1 MEGRLVVKKCFSKG
15 GYVGRLLYLDLTKHE
30 SKIKPLNEKYVKSF
44 IGGSGL
50 ACRIIYDL
58 VGRDTN
64 PLSPE
69 NPLVFMTG
77 PLTGTSA
84 PSCGRY
90 SICAKSPL
98 TGIWG
103 ESCVG
108 GFFGPRLKFA
118 GFDGIVILGRAS
130 KPTYLYIHDGNIEFN
145 DAVHLVGK
153 TTYETQSVIK
163 SEIAEAKTSVACI
176 GQAGE
181 NLVKYASV
189 LNDGGR
195 AAGRTGMGAVMGSK
209 QLKAVAVQGKG
220 EVKLANEEK
229 FAEAAKEATR
239 DILESFMTNVY
250 RELGTAG
257 GVEVSQE
264 VGAMSNKYFT
274 TGFFEGAE
282 KISGTTMANTILI
295 GNKSCFACP
304 IECDRVIRIDSGKYA
319 LPDTEGPEYETLAA
333 FGSNLLVDNLEGIA
347 YANYLCNAYGM
358 DTISCG
364 VTIGFTYFLYERRAI
379 RESDVKGLEPKWGDI
394 DTAIELI
401 KMIANRDGLG
411 DILAEG
417 VRYVGKY
424 YGAEEYAVHTK
435 GLEFPFHDPRA
446 YFGMTMCYATSP
458 RGACHMQGDMFLVD
472 QGQEVPELG
481 IESTDRHS
489 NERKAEIAIRCQ
501 NFRALYNAMIMCQMA
516 NPTVQ
521 CICDLLT
528 YATGYKV
535 SVGDVNK
542 IGDRLF
548 NLKRAFNNR
557 MGITRDDDRLPKLVL
572 TPLREGGTLGN
583 VPDFD
588 KQLREYYKYRRW
600 DWPSG
605 KPTREKLE
613 ELELLDILE
622 SLWID
627 RAHA

>member
-1 MEGRLVVKKCFSKG
+1 MVRKCSSTG
-15 GYVGRLLYLDLTKHE
+15 GYVGRLLYVNLTKRE
-30 SKIKPLNEKYVKSF
+30 SKVKPLNEKYVKSF
-44 IGGSGL
+44 VGGSGL
-50 ACRIIYDL
+50 ACRLIYDL
-58 VGRDTN
+58 VDRDTD

-103 ESCVG
+103 ESCAG

-130 KPTYLYIHDGNIEFN
+130 KPTYLHIYDDNIEFH
-145 DAVHLVGK
+145 DAAYLKGK
-153 TTYETQSVIK
+153 KTFETQNIIRREVG
-163 SEIAEAKTSVACI
+163 ETRTSVACI

-181 NLVKYASV
+181 NLVKYASI

-209 QLKAVAVQGKG
+209 QLKAIALQGKG
-220 EVKLANEEK
+220 EVKLANKEK
-229 FAEAAKEATR
+229 FAKAAKEATR
-239 DILESFMTNVY
+239 VILESFTTNVY

-257 GVEVSQE
+257 FVEAAQE
-264 VGAMSNKYFT
+264 YGGMPNKYFT
-274 TGFFEGAE
+274 KGFFDGAE
-282 KISGTTMANTILI
+282 KISGAAMANTILI

-304 IECDRVIRIDSGKYA
+304 IQCDRIVRIDSGKYT
-319 LPDTEGPEYETLAA
+319 LPKTEGPEYETLAA

-364 VTIGFTYFLYERRAI
+364 VTIGFAYFLYEKGII
-379 RESDVKGLEPKWGDI
+379 RENDVKGLELKWGDI

-417 VRYVGKY
+417 VRYVGEY
-424 YGAEEYAVHTK
+424 YNVEEYAVHVK
-435 GLEFPFHDPRA
+435 GLEVPFHDPRA

-458 RGACHMQGDMFLVD
+458 RGACHMQGDMFFVD
-472 QGQEVPELG
+472 TGQEFPELG

-501 NFRALYNAMIMCQMA
+501 NFRALYNAMVMCQISS
-516 NPTVQ
+516 PPVQ

-528 YATGYKV
+528 YATGNKV
-535 SVGDVNK
+535 SVSEVDK
-542 IGDRLF
+542 IGDRIF

-557 MGITRDDDRLPKLVL
+557 MGITREDDRLPKLIL
-572 TPLREGGTLGN
+572 TPLSEGGTFGN

-600 DWPSG
+600 DWLSG

-613 ELELLDILE
+613 ELELLDILK
-622 SLWID
+622 SL
-627 RAHA
+627 

>member
-1 MEGRLVVKKCFSKG
+1 MKKCSSTG
-15 GYVGRLLYLDLTKHE
+15 GYVGRLLYVDLTRHE
-30 SKIKPLNEKYVKSF
+30 SKVKPLNEKYAKLFV
-44 IGGSGL
+44 GGSGL

-58 VGRDTN
+58 VDRDTD

-84 PSCGRY
+84 PACGRY

-118 GFDGIVILGRAS
+118 GFDGIVIIGRAS
-130 KPTYLYIHDGNIEFN
+130 KPTYLHIYDGNVEFH
-145 DAVHLVGK
+145 DAAYLIGK
-153 TTYETQSVIK
+153 TTFETQNIIK
-163 SEIAEAKTSVACI
+163 REIDETKTSVACI

-181 NLVKYASV
+181 NLVKYASI

-220 EVKLANEEK
+220 KVKLANEEK
-229 FAEAAKEATR
+229 FAKAAKEATR
-239 DILESFMTNVY
+239 VILESFMTNVY
-250 RELGTAG
+250 RDLGTAG
-257 GVEVSQE
+257 FVEAGQE
-264 VGAMSNKYFT
+264 YGGMPNKYFT
-274 TGFFEGAE
+274 KGFFDGAE
-282 KISGTTMANTILI
+282 RISGAAMANTILI

-304 IECDRVIRIDSGKYA
+304 VGCDRIIKIDSGKYT
-319 LPDTEGPEYETLAA
+319 LPKTKGPEYETLAA

-364 VTIGFTYFLYERRAI
+364 VTIGFTYFLYERGII
-379 RESDVKGLEPKWGDI
+379 RESDVKGLKLKWGDI

-424 YGAEEYAVHTK
+424 YRVEEYAVHVK
-435 GLEFPFHDPRA
+435 GLEVPFHDPRA

-458 RGACHMQGDMFLVD
+458 RGACHMQGDAYWVD
-472 QGQEVPELG
+472 LGQEFPELG

-501 NFRALYNAMIMCQMA
+501 NFRALYNAMIMCQFA

-521 CICDLLT
+521 SVCDLLT

-535 SVGDVNK
+535 SISEVNK
-542 IGDRLF
+542 IGERIF

-557 MGITRDDDRLPKLVL
+557 MGITREDDTLPKLIL
-572 TPLREGGTLGN
+572 TPLSEGGTLGN

-588 KQLREYYKYRRW
+588 KQSREYYKYRKW
-600 DWPSG
+600 DWLSG

-613 ELELLDILE
+613 ELELLDI
-622 SLWID
+622 
-627 RAHA
+627 